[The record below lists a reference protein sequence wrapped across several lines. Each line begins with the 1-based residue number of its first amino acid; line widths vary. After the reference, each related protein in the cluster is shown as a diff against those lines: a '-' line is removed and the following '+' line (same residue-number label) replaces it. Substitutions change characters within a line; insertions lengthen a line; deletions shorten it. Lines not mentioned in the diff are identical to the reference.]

1 MPLVNTR
8 EMLRKATDEKYAVCA
23 FNVECFEL
31 AIAVIEAA
39 EEEKAPV
46 ILSVVEP
53 AMRAMGSNRFARFA
67 RGLAEQASVP
77 VALHL
82 DHGSSM
88 KIVRECLDLG
98 FTSVMIDASSEPLEE
113 NIKITLEAMRLA
125 EGYGACVEGEVG
137 YVPGVE
143 DKACDQVG
151 DAAYTSPDEAKVY
164 CEKTG
169 VHSLAISIGTVHYMV
184 KEPLKLDF
192 ELLDEIRKTVK
203 VPLVLH
209 GGAAVLDKDMLT
221 AVERGIAK
229 YNIAYKPYRAFLHG
243 LEDALDNL
251 SEEVAPGKL
260 FVSPAAV
267 MESGVRAAKDEMA
280 SKIRLLRSLSLEAGV
295 DRE

>member
-1 MPLVNTR
+1 
-8 EMLRKATDEKYAVCA
+8 
-23 FNVECFEL
+23 
-31 AIAVIEAA
+31 
-39 EEEKAPV
+39 
-46 ILSVVEP
+46 
-53 AMRAMGSNRFARFA
+53 
-67 RGLAEQASVP
+67 
-77 VALHL
+77 
-82 DHGSSM
+82 
-88 KIVRECLDLG
+88 
-98 FTSVMIDASSEPLEE
+98 
-113 NIKITLEAMRLA
+113 
-125 EGYGACVEGEVG
+125 
-137 YVPGVE
+137 
-143 DKACDQVG
+143 
-151 DAAYTSPDEAKVY
+151 
-164 CEKTG
+164 
-169 VHSLAISIGTVHYMV
+169 MV